1 MTWYVVDGMDG
12 AGKSTAGEILVQE
25 LESRGR
31 KVLFMEHPN
40 RSFLAGR
47 LESAF
52 LLKEGK
58 LFVIL
63 STLAYVADVLHS
75 LMVMRGR
82 KGREAD
88 DVVFV
93 RYSMAVAYLSDGACS
108 KADRLVKALLPK
120 PDVAVLV
127 DVDPDT
133 AMERIMERG
142 EGIEIFETSERL
154 GKIRSRMLD
163 ISDGWIVLD
172 NSVLKD
178 TFRQE
183 MVSRVFGDADAA

>member
-40 RSFLAGR
+40 RSTLAGR

-172 NSVLKD
+172 NSALKD

-183 MVSRVFGDADAA
+183 MVSRVFGDADAT

>member
-1 MTWYVVDGMDG
+1 MDG

-25 LESRGR
+25 LESRRR
-31 KVLFMEHPN
+31 KVLFIEHLN
-40 RSFLAGR
+40 RSILAGR

-142 EGIEIFETSERL
+142 EGIEMFETSERL
-154 GKIRSRMLD
+154 GKIRHRMLG